1 MTPAA
6 RNGWIDVLRALS
18 ALAVGLFHFNT
29 VPSTLPPGTIAQGWR
44 NLWSHGHWG
53 VGVFFALSGYC
64 LFPGWSR
71 AVGGLDFLRRRARRI
86 FPPYW
91 SSLLLIALLALGVKL
106 VTGVNDVAKLPSNAG
121 AVAATVLLMTDPVT
135 AIPTI
140 NWVYWTLSGIV
151 AFYLLTALPLLASR
165 THPLPILVALHGFLC
180 LGDFLFHPA
189 PIGPLFFVRTWP
201 VFGLGLALAVWQRQ
215 RRSGTVMLV
224 ISLLH
229 ATWLIRSD
237 ADSRHYLLVGVV
249 TVALLALTHAWPFP
263 SWLRPL
269 AHIGE
274 FSYSLYLVHVPLG
287 VYLFMRLL
295 PAQSPTA
302 LAHIVGQLLLLG
314 ATVAAARV
322 FYLVAERPFQSR
334 GRLAG

>member
-53 VGVFFALSGYC
+53 IGVFFALSGYC

-140 NWVYWTLSGIV
+140 NWVYWTLSG
-151 AFYLLTALPLLASR
+151 TASFASGISFSIPHR
-165 THPLPILVALHGFLC
+165 S
-180 LGDFLFHPA
+180 A
-189 PIGPLFFVRTWP
+189 PFSSSGPGP
-201 VFGLGLALAVWQRQ
+201 SSALAWPW
-215 RRSGTVMLV
+215 RSGNGN
-224 ISLLH
+224 
-229 ATWLIRSD
+229 A
-237 ADSRHYLLVGVV
+237 G
-249 TVALLALTHAWPFP
+249 
-263 SWLRPL
+263 
-269 AHIGE
+269 
-274 FSYSLYLVHVPLG
+274 
-287 VYLFMRLL
+287 
-295 PAQSPTA
+295 
-302 LAHIVGQLLLLG
+302 
-314 ATVAAARV
+314 AAR
-322 FYLVAERPFQSR
+322 SCW
-334 GRLAG
+334 